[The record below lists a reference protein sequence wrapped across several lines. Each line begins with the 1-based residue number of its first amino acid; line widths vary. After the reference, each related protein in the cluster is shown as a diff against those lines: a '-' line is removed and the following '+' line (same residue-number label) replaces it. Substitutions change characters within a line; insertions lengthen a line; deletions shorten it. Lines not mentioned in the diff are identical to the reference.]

1 MFKKIKYSD
10 QYLAKTLFKRTL
22 LFILFLV
29 TLCFG
34 FWYLNIFQALMQG
47 QYRWWYLS
55 PIVLSILL
63 TGLFGWG
70 LYWFYKNYAPEHSDF
85 ISKYLKTVELR
96 QMISLLIIS
105 KGFFSTANDESGTFV
120 SYFPKVRLKVLH
132 SSGQLVLEE
141 PVDGQKFMQ
150 SFSKGEFDTAV
161 EVALLADKQVSE
173 FSKNKMAS
181 TFAFEPIKF
190 RYKLRDL
197 EPRKS
202 VVQIAK
208 GIDWKYD
215 TFYNSLISGNVGTG
229 KSYTMFSIIGQLLT
243 LTKYVEIIDP
253 KRDDLASL
261 KYVDG
266 LEDHVASELDEIL
279 AMVLKYYDDM
289 EDRSKKIEKIK
300 STGKIGSYFD
310 FNFAPHFLVFDEYG
324 AFKEFGESLNF
335 QNENYDAYNT
345 AMSRLNEIAMK
356 GRSLGFYI
364 IIGMQKPDA
373 SSLPTA
379 IRAQL
384 NLRIN
389 MGVPAKENKGM
400 MFPDTDKEL
409 RPLSRNL
416 KGWGFVQTGNTDVRS
431 FFAPEIPKD
440 FNLHDYIRQQISK
453 RKGA

>member
-1 MFKKIKYSD
+1 MFKTIKYSD

-22 LFILFLV
+22 LFIWFLV
-29 TLCFG
+29 TVCFG
-34 FWYLNIFQALMQG
+34 FWYLAIFQSLMQG
-47 QYRWWYLS
+47 QYSWWYLS
-55 PIVLSILL
+55 PIVLSIVL

-105 KGFFSTANDESGTFV
+105 KGFFSTANDDSGTFV
-120 SYFPKVRLKVLH
+120 SYFPKIRLKVLH

-141 PVDGQKFMQ
+141 PVDGQKYMQ
-150 SFSKGEFDTAV
+150 QFSKGEFDTAV

-173 FSKNKMAS
+173 FSKNKMLS

-197 EPRKS
+197 KPRKS

-243 LTKYVEIIDP
+243 LTKYLEIIDP

-310 FNFAPHFLVFDEYG
+310 FNFVPHFLVFDEYG

-409 RPLSRNL
+409 RPLSRSL

-440 FNLHDYIRQQISK
+440 FNLHDYIREQIAK
-453 RKGA
+453 REAV